1 MDESWRMRMG
11 MPAFPHRKSTESNAS
26 LKGSIFFNGCA
37 AETLDAGDFS
47 DVFGGPPRSVLT
59 RNFSGDFTRSS
70 GSFYEEVF
78 HPPEFVA
85 HSTKGGKNLPAFR
98 IPAKNDGFYS
108 DIFASES
115 DDLRRSRDRSRS
127 NSKAKSNSS
136 SVLSSEELSPR
147 RPPTGD
153 DAALS
158 SFASKLRPINVA
170 SRWNSNDQRKHG
182 NMPPF
187 ACNQFVENDYSSS
200 FRGSYNEFS
209 GRACSPE
216 TISLDPNSYRSIRVS
231 RDDLELNSL
240 ASPASPASSLCQE
253 PETRQDLAREDE
265 EDEVM
270 SSYVIEI
277 NSDYYRQGTNEA
289 VSIDDAIAW
298 AKEKYQT
305 HVSEMQNEKQCSAEE
320 MTDDN
325 GEESSSS
332 MEREGK
338 NLKTQEPEQTKEQI
352 EMELMNEN
360 IKLWSS
366 GKENNIRMLLST
378 LHHVLWANS
387 GWHAVPIHS
396 LIDSAQVKRAY
407 QKARLCLH
415 PDKLQQRGVTKS
427 QKFLADKAFTVLQD
441 AWAAFVSQDTIFG

>member
-1 MDESWRMRMG
+1 MG
-11 MPAFPHRKSTESNAS
+11 MPAFPSRKSTESNPSIKAS
-26 LKGSIFFNGCA
+26 LFFNGCA
-37 AETLDAGDFS
+37 AQTLDTADDFS

-59 RNFSGDFTRSS
+59 RNFSGDFTRST
-70 GSFYEEVF
+70 GAFYEEMF
-78 HPPEFVA
+78 HPPDFVA
-85 HSTKGGKNLPAFR
+85 PAPKGGKSLPAFR
-98 IPAKNDGFYS
+98 IPAKNEGFYS
-108 DIFASES
+108 DIFASEA

-136 SVLSSEELSPR
+136 SVLSSEELSPA
-147 RPPTGD
+147 GE

-170 SRWNSNDQRKHG
+170 CKWNSNEQRNQGH
-182 NMPPF
+182 MPPF
-187 ACNQFVENDYSSS
+187 PCNQFAENEYSSN
-200 FRGSYNEFS
+200 FRGSYNDFS
-209 GRACSPE
+209 GQACSPE
-216 TISLDPNSYRSIRVS
+216 TISLDPNSFPSIRVS
-231 RDDLELNSL
+231 RDDLELN
-240 ASPASPASSLCQE
+240 SPASPASSLCQE
-253 PETRQDLAREDE
+253 PEARPDTATEDE

-277 NSDYYRQGTNEA
+277 NSDCYRQVTNEA
-289 VSIDDAIAW
+289 VSIDEAIAW

-305 HVSEMQNEKQCSAEE
+305 HVSEMQNEKQCSVDE

-332 MEREGK
+332 MERERK
-338 NLKTQEPEQTKEQI
+338 NPKQQEPELTKEQI
-352 EMELMNEN
+352 EMELIDEN
-360 IKLWSS
+360 INLWSA
-366 GKENNIRMLLST
+366 GKETNIRMLLST

-396 LIDSAQVKRAY
+396 LIDGAQVKRAY

-415 PDKLQQRGVTKS
+415 PDKLQQRGVMQS
-427 QKFLADKAFTVLQD
+427 QKYLANKAFTALQD